1 MKKKEISISRNI
13 NLLINQLLNDG
24 NKRNNKIVSYNSF
37 DALEYYID
45 NIFKVNS

>member
-24 NKRNNKIVSYNSF
+24 NKRNNKIVSNNSF
-37 DALEYYID
+37 DASEYYID